1 MNRLEVVSA
10 NPEQVLN
17 GTMDRE
23 KPLSLRHG
31 LEASHLTLLLPGTLV
46 RDLGPVV
53 LVLTR
58 SMFNRWE
65 DLTMGSGIAPE
76 SVGGQL
82 PRSLTLAL
90 QHLAKETLSSPLI
103 SFLRH
108 ENIDHVTVLI
118 HCLPKGVEL
127 SVDLDEDFVD
137 KPVLAKSAPFPSQR
151 PSKGWAELAAPVSNR
166 LVGDNHAALSEQIF
180 HFSQAQGKSMV
191 QPERVTDDFRREAMA
206 SI

>member
-1 MNRLEVVSA
+1 MVNRLEVVSA

-31 LEASHLTLLLPGTLV
+31 LEAAHLTLLLPGTLV

-118 HCLPKGVEL
+118 HCSPKGVEL

-137 KPVLAKSAPFPSQR
+137 KPVLAKSGPFSLAETKQR
-151 PSKGWAELAAPVSNR
+151 SGR
-166 LVGDNHAALSEQIF
+166 TCG
-180 HFSQAQGKSMV
+180 
-191 QPERVTDDFRREAMA
+191 A
-206 SI
+206 SIESPRRRQSRRAQRADLPLLASSRQIDGTTRARD